1 MERERR
7 RGGLVWPVILI
18 LIGAVLLLNNL
29 GWASISVWDLLRLW
43 PVLLIAIG
51 LDLLIGRRSAWGAVV
66 ALFVILGL
74 FAGGLWMISS
84 SGPIAEPAREQVTQ
98 SLQGAS
104 RASLEI
110 DFAAGQLRIGSG
122 AAPNQLLEGTVQLHR
137 GERLEQSAQLVNG
150 TLSARLQSQGQ
161 WVTPLVV
168 PAGQPGWELAL
179 SPDVPLQLVVN
190 TGVGDASLDLRRLAL
205 TDLTSKM
212 GVGRTMVTLPEQ
224 GALEAHL
231 SSGVGE
237 LVVRVPP
244 ALAVRVHPSPG
255 LGTISVPTGYQH
267 SGDVYTSSGY
277 ASAQDSIDLWV
288 DNGVGLIRIEE
299 YTGE

>member
-7 RGGLVWPVILI
+7 RGGLVWPAILI
-18 LIGAVLLLNNL
+18 LVGAVLLLNNL
-29 GWASISVWDLLRLW
+29 GWTAISVWDLLRLW

-51 LDLLIGRRSAWGAVV
+51 LDLLIGRRSAWGAML

-74 FAGGLWMISS
+74 LAGGLWLISS
-84 SGPIAEPAREQVTQ
+84 PGPIAEPAREQVTQ

-104 RASLEI
+104 RANVEI
-110 DFAAGQLRIGSG
+110 DFAAGQLRISSG
-122 AAPNQLLEGTVQLHR
+122 AAANQLLEGTVQLNR
-137 GERLEQSAQLVNG
+137 GERLEQSAQVVDG
-150 TLSARLQSQGQ
+150 TLSAQVQSQGQ

-168 PAGQPGWELAL
+168 PVGQPGWELAL
-179 SPDVPLQLVVN
+179 SPDIPLQLVVKA
-190 TGVGDASLDLRRLAL
+190 GVGDASLDLRRLAL
-205 TDLTSKM
+205 TGLTSKM
-212 GVGRTMVTLPEQ
+212 GVGRTTVTLPEQ
-224 GALEAHL
+224 GTLEARL

-244 ALAVRVHPSPG
+244 TLAVRVHPSPG

-267 SGDVYTSSGY
+267 SGDVYTSPGY

>member
-1 MERERR
+1 
-7 RGGLVWPVILI
+7 
-18 LIGAVLLLNNL
+18 
-29 GWASISVWDLLRLW
+29 
-43 PVLLIAIG
+43 
-51 LDLLIGRRSAWGAVV
+51 
-66 ALFVILGL
+66 
-74 FAGGLWMISS
+74 
-84 SGPIAEPAREQVTQ
+84 
-98 SLQGAS
+98 
-104 RASLEI
+104 
-110 DFAAGQLRIGSG
+110 
-122 AAPNQLLEGTVQLHR
+122 
-137 GERLEQSAQLVNG
+137 
-150 TLSARLQSQGQ
+150 
-161 WVTPLVV
+161 
-168 PAGQPGWELAL
+168 
-179 SPDVPLQLVVN
+179 
-190 TGVGDASLDLRRLAL
+190 
-205 TDLTSKM
+205 M
-212 GVGRTMVTLPEQ
+212 GVGRTTVTLPEQ

>member
-7 RGGLVWPVILI
+7 RGGLVWPAILI
-18 LIGAVLLLNNL
+18 LVGAVLLLNNL
-29 GWASISVWDLLRLW
+29 GWTAISVWDLLRLW

-51 LDLLIGRRSAWGAVV
+51 LDLLIGRRSAWGAML

-74 FAGGLWMISS
+74 LAGGLWLISS
-84 SGPIAEPAREQVTQ
+84 PGPIAEPAREQVTQ

-104 RASLEI
+104 RANVEI
-110 DFAAGQLRIGSG
+110 DFAAGQLRISSG
-122 AAPNQLLEGTVQLHR
+122 AAANQLLEGTVQLNR
-137 GERLEQSAQLVNG
+137 GERLEQSAQVVDG
-150 TLSARLQSQGQ
+150 TLSAQVQSQGQ

-168 PAGQPGWELAL
+168 PVGQPGWELAL
-179 SPDVPLQLVVN
+179 SPDIPLQLVVKA
-190 TGVGDASLDLRRLAL
+190 GVGDASLDLRRLAL

-212 GVGRTMVTLPEQ
+212 GVGRTTVTLPEQ
-224 GALEAHL
+224 GTLEARL

-244 ALAVRVHPSPG
+244 TLAVRVHPSPG

-267 SGDVYTSSGY
+267 SGDVYTSPGY